1 MLDALASIAPSCMFF
16 AIGEQ
21 LNALTGLL
29 LCLYMT
35 WHHME
40 NPKRDGLI
48 LMISGVIVFFLCGI
62 ACCLA
67 HVPSLWSVI
76 PSAPVVVLA
85 LRKMTNLPWGQ
96 LLFVVSTA
104 AYIVA
109 IIYYLSLAVDLAVLN
124 EQSMNLRVG
133 WPGMIS
139 LLIFDLIAAT
149 TLFHPFHHSFSA
161 TFDSPSIS
169 RNFWRVIWLFPFI
182 STAIVVWCMPADNA
196 SLLDTRVLSIA
207 FTASIA
213 YSGFMTMA
221 YFLIWYMIQQA
232 DRLREASKREHYE
245 AMQTLQLQ
253 HMNERINEA
262 RQIKHNIRH
271 HIQTLQALAA
281 ADDMPGIT
289 SYLEEMANHRL
300 LHPIPM
306 QYCEHAS
313 LNAVLVYYC
322 DWIRH
327 IGAEVDVKASVPQY
341 LNINNAELCSMVGNL
356 LENASEAIMKQQDGE
371 KKLRVRIKYRTGPPA
386 SLFIVVDN
394 THDSSIMQVGDA
406 FASTKHGGGG
416 LGTATVRETAERHH
430 GATSFDYDGT
440 LFRASVMLC
449 LDD

>member
-109 IIYYLSLAVDLAVLN
+109 IVYYLSLAVDLAVLN

-207 FTASIA
+207 FTVSIA

-221 YFLIWYMIQQA
+221 YFLIWYMVQQA

-245 AMQTLQLQ
+245 AMPD
-253 HMNERINEA
+253 
-262 RQIKHNIRH
+262 
-271 HIQTLQALAA
+271 LAA
-281 ADDMPGIT
+281 AAYERT
-289 SYLEEMANHRL
+289 HQR
-300 LHPIPM
+300 
-306 QYCEHAS
+306 
-313 LNAVLVYYC
+313 
-322 DWIRH
+322 
-327 IGAEVDVKASVPQY
+327 
-341 LNINNAELCSMVGNL
+341 
-356 LENASEAIMKQQDGE
+356 SEADQAQ
-371 KKLRVRIKYRTGPPA
+371 YPA
-386 SLFIVVDN
+386 SYSDVAG
-394 THDSSIMQVGDA
+394 SRRGRRYA
-406 FASTKHGGGG
+406 
-416 LGTATVRETAERHH
+416 
-430 GATSFDYDGT
+430 
-440 LFRASVMLC
+440 RASPRIWRRWPIIGCCSPSPCSIANMLR
-449 LDD
+449 

>member
-85 LRKMTNLPWGQ
+85 LRKMTNLPWEQ

-207 FTASIA
+207 FTVSIA

-253 HMNERINEA
+253 HMI
-262 RQIKHNIRH
+262 
-271 HIQTLQALAA
+271 
-281 ADDMPGIT
+281 
-289 SYLEEMANHRL
+289 
-300 LHPIPM
+300 
-306 QYCEHAS
+306 
-313 LNAVLVYYC
+313 
-322 DWIRH
+322 
-327 IGAEVDVKASVPQY
+327 DVTASVPQY

-406 FASTKHGGGG
+406 FASTKHGGEG

>member
-149 TLFHPFHHSFSA
+149 TLFHPFHHSFS
-161 TFDSPSIS
+161 
-169 RNFWRVIWLFPFI
+169 R
-182 STAIVVWCMPADNA
+182 
-196 SLLDTRVLSIA
+196 
-207 FTASIA
+207 
-213 YSGFMTMA
+213 
-221 YFLIWYMIQQA
+221 
-232 DRLREASKREHYE
+232 
-245 AMQTLQLQ
+245 
-253 HMNERINEA
+253 
-262 RQIKHNIRH
+262 NIRFTFH
-271 HIQTLQALAA
+271 QQEFLEGHLAFPVHFHSNCGVVHARRQRIA
-281 ADDMPGIT
+281 A
-289 SYLEEMANHRL
+289 R
-300 LHPIPM
+300 HP
-306 QYCEHAS
+306 
-313 LNAVLVYYC
+313 
-322 DWIRH
+322 
-327 IGAEVDVKASVPQY
+327 
-341 LNINNAELCSMVGNL
+341 
-356 LENASEAIMKQQDGE
+356 
-371 KKLRVRIKYRTGPPA
+371 
-386 SLFIVVDN
+386 
-394 THDSSIMQVGDA
+394 
-406 FASTKHGGGG
+406 
-416 LGTATVRETAERHH
+416 
-430 GATSFDYDGT
+430 
-440 LFRASVMLC
+440 RA
-449 LDD
+449 